1 MLQRALFS
9 RGAARTVEASPVEEA
24 YAWVAHVPS
33 GFVYSSRGAAFSAPQ
48 AFFASRLIELA
59 FCKTLASRV
68 FCQTRLKA
76 CDLQTNE
83 APDLFRSVFLH
94 TKAFANI

>member
-33 GFVYSSRGAAFSAPQ
+33 GFVYSSRGAAFSSFSALADGLLVSLQ
-48 AFFASRLIELA
+48 AASAIMDQ
-59 FCKTLASRV
+59 KTRLASV
-68 FCQTRLKA
+68 LQNASSINRLAKKA
-76 CDLQTNE
+76 CGALNA
-83 APDLFRSVFLH
+83 APREL
-94 TKAFANI
+94 